1 MGRGD
6 DMSKV
11 WNYLKVVLG
20 IIFSVIVYLFFTRKD
35 NRKIK
40 KAIDEVNKKV
50 DIEKAKVKEIEKKV
64 KKRKEMTELRK
75 GEAEILDN
83 KLKKH
88 FRKGGDK

>member
-1 MGRGD
+1 
-6 DMSKV
+6 MSKV

>member
-1 MGRGD
+1 
-6 DMSKV
+6 MSKV
-11 WNYLKVVLG
+11 WNYLKVALG

-50 DIEKAKVKEIEKKV
+50 DIEKAKVKEIEKRV
-64 KKRKEMTELRK
+64 KKRKEMTEIRK

-83 KLKKH
+83 KLKKY
-88 FRKGGDK
+88 FKERRDK